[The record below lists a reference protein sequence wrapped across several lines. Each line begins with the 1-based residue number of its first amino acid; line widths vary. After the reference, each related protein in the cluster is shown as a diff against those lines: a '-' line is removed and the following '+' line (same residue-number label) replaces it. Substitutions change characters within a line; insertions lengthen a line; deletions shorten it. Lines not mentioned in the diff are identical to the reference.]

1 MRRAVTLVE
10 LLIVVSVLAI
20 LAGGAYVVIGNVR
33 ESSRSTKLEADVAA
47 VNRALDV
54 YEAQGGSGLPGS
66 ASTKTEILTV
76 LEKLKK
82 TSSQRMPG
90 LSGRMI
96 DPRLTVDMQSESDA
110 SGSGERALWN
120 GTTHRFVIAT
130 AGGTGI
136 ESFALDDTIGGVDY
150 GTETR
155 TPTLQV
161 AQVDTSHWVWD
172 YRDRAATSSGGS
184 TDPTTSNPTGTPPPT
199 SPTAQP
205 LSAPTFSEGTGDYAL
220 KEFAKDIT
228 LTNPNPR
235 GSSLVLYSV
244 NGGANKLYLGGTI
257 SVNPGDTIS
266 TYAKSVDPDHWTDS
280 SNATSTYTA
289 IPVTLVVKL
298 SSPVTQLSFQDAG
311 GAMDGIATSTAPDAT
326 LEIDNTADIPSAY
339 QSNSYFELLWTN
351 DGSDPLTSASA
362 HNVTFSAGSPTT
374 KISLGVGQWPT
385 SGSLELRAAA
395 KAINTTYFNDS
406 DVQSA
411 TISRTVTALTAP
423 TIDPP
428 TSYRSADFPIAI
440 YKNSAATYPS
450 SYRIY
455 YTTDGSDPGNSGGN
469 PVTGTVYSG
478 AFQLGSSISAAIVQA
493 RIYAPS
499 TYAAW
504 FTPSPL
510 DSATYSSGGSG
521 SNIVGAFVSDASING
536 TFQGSIVLSNPHN
549 FNFNSGAKITNGN
562 LYVVGTPSIVYNG
575 GSVEGRQFLTDGT
588 EVLPATDT
596 RKIVDLNGSADPSNY
611 KIILNN
617 GSDIAGKIYRRATTF
632 SMPTVSAPPDPSNS
646 NNLNVN
652 SPLAGSVDPAQY
664 ANVNLNNGA
673 GTVTLQPG
681 NYGNISAGSGTTI
694 QIGVAGSTTPTVYN
708 FQGLTL
714 NSSSK
719 LEVLGP
725 VILTIKQNININ
737 SGTVLGNVDH
747 PEWLSLNIYS
757 GNFQINSDAAAYAMI
772 TAPTSTVNLNGTF
785 RGGVI
790 ANYLTIN
797 GDGVAMTLPVQ

>member
-1 MRRAVTLVE
+1 
-10 LLIVVSVLAI
+10 
-20 LAGGAYVVIGNVR
+20 
-33 ESSRSTKLEADVAA
+33 
-47 VNRALDV
+47 
-54 YEAQGGSGLPGS
+54 
-66 ASTKTEILTV
+66 
-76 LEKLKK
+76 
-82 TSSQRMPG
+82 
-90 LSGRMI
+90 
-96 DPRLTVDMQSESDA
+96 
-110 SGSGERALWN
+110 
-120 GTTHRFVIAT
+120 
-130 AGGTGI
+130 
-136 ESFALDDTIGGVDY
+136 
-150 GTETR
+150 
-155 TPTLQV
+155 
-161 AQVDTSHWVWD
+161 
-172 YRDRAATSSGGS
+172 
-184 TDPTTSNPTGTPPPT
+184 
-199 SPTAQP
+199 
-205 LSAPTFSEGTGDYAL
+205 
-220 KEFAKDIT
+220 
-228 LTNPNPR
+228 
-235 GSSLVLYSV
+235 
-244 NGGANKLYLGGTI
+244 
-257 SVNPGDTIS
+257 
-266 TYAKSVDPDHWTDS
+266 
-280 SNATSTYTA
+280 
-289 IPVTLVVKL
+289 
-298 SSPVTQLSFQDAG
+298 
-311 GAMDGIATSTAPDAT
+311 MDGIATSTAPDAT

-617 GSDIAGKIYRRATTF
+617 GSDIAGKIRATATI
-632 SMPTVSAPPDPSNS
+632 STSTARSPDPS
-646 NNLNVN
+646 
-652 SPLAGSVDPAQY
+652 
-664 ANVNLNNGA
+664 
-673 GTVTLQPG
+673 
-681 NYGNISAGSGTTI
+681 
-694 QIGVAGSTTPTVYN
+694 TPRNTR
-708 FQGLTL
+708 T
-714 NSSSK
+714 
-719 LEVLGP
+719 
-725 VILTIKQNININ
+725 
-737 SGTVLGNVDH
+737 
-747 PEWLSLNIYS
+747 
-757 GNFQINSDAAAYAMI
+757 
-772 TAPTSTVNLNGTF
+772 
-785 RGGVI
+785 
-790 ANYLTIN
+790 
-797 GDGVAMTLPVQ
+797 